1 MRGSG
6 RCGPNSRPLR
16 PYRKIP
22 VPRLAVKLGIGEYM
36 DIHPKDGGA
45 VTPDGVHIPLRQ
57 HIGASAVAVVQ
68 AGDTVRAGQ
77 VIGEIP
83 ERALGARVHA
93 SISGK
98 VVRVGASVEIKRS

>member
-1 MRGSG
+1 V
-6 RCGPNSRPLR
+6 RPQQSALR

-36 DIHPKDGGA
+36 DIHPEDGGT
-45 VTPDGVHIPLRQ
+45 VVPDVVYIPLLQ
-57 HIGASAVAVVQ
+57 HIGAPALAVVK

-93 SISGK
+93 SVSGR
-98 VVRVGASVEIKRS
+98 VVRVNASVEIKRS